1 MSEERKFGTRRA
13 CMCLSVRGALRDLG
27 ERRGVKSY
35 FTGDDGEPLTRLQA
49 IDALQDDL
57 AAGRETIPV
66 NNECA
71 NPCPNADKGCK
82 GFDFGKGGGCP
93 GYWLDP
99 EETGA
104 GAPP

>member
-1 MSEERKFGTRRA
+1 MSI
-13 CMCLSVRGALRDLG
+13 CLSVRGALRDLG
-27 ERRGVKSY
+27 SRRGAGSY
-35 FTGDDGEPLTRLQA
+35 FTDDNGKPLTRLQA
-49 IDALQDDL
+49 IDALHDDL

-71 NPCPNADKGCK
+71 NPCPNAGKGCK

-93 GYWLDP
+93 GYWIEP
-99 EETGA
+99 EEIAA